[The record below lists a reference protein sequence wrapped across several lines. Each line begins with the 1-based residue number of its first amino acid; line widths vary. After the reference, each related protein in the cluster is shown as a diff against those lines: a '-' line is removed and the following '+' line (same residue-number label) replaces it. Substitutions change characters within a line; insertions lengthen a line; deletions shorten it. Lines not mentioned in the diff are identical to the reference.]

1 MNPKIYTIGYS
12 GYTLPDF
19 INELKALQITALID
33 VRSVPFSKRY
43 PDFNKE
49 KLAITLR
56 ENGII
61 YRSYA
66 KEFGARRT
74 ERELY
79 TDGKVDFVKVAACEN
94 FKSGVEKIIAGA
106 DLGYVFALMCAE
118 RDPAVCHRAVLVS
131 RAFSERGF
139 NVSHILRGAGELPQ
153 IEFERRLVD
162 FYFPQPE
169 QVLFSAQELTAKEKL
184 CAAYARRGG
193 EIAVALHS
201 ANYPIKTAN

>member
-1 MNPKIYTIGYS
+1 MNQNIYTIGYS
-12 GYTLPDF
+12 GYALPEF
-19 INELKALQITALID
+19 ISELKARQITALID
-33 VRSVPFSKRY
+33 VRSLPFSRRY

-49 KLAITLR
+49 TLAITLR

-79 TDGKVDFVKVAACEN
+79 TDGKVDFAKVAASEN

-118 RDPAVCHRAVLVS
+118 RDPAFCHRAVLVS

-139 NVSHILRGAGELPQ
+139 EVSHILRGAVEMPQ

-162 FYFPQPE
+162 FYFHESE
-169 QVLFSAQELTAKEKL
+169 QVSFSAQEITAQQKL
-184 CAAYARRGG
+184 CAAYERRGG
-193 EIAVALHS
+193 EIAVAREFS
-201 ANYPIKTAN
+201 